1 IGAARPAIADPFLPR
16 KIAEG
21 RLADIRECTGSNV
34 CILREEEFG
43 QIGCIQNPTAGEEFR
58 RGWHPEIVTPLAD
71 PAISVLVVGAGPAGM
86 ECAIVLGRRG
96 ARAVHL
102 VDAGVAIGGRLLWT
116 RRLPTLGDWGRVIDW
131 RATQLE
137 ELPNVEVVLNR
148 RLSAADVLDYGA
160 DVIVIATGSRWASDG
175 SLTPERVMAGERPR
189 GPRVV
194 VADEDGYYVGPGI
207 AEMLSGEGYQVVLA
221 TPHPVVSPIS
231 DGTLEGPMLRRHLH
245 ATGVE
250 FRTGV
255 TVTHREDD
263 VVLGADEFGRPVRLP
278 ADDLVLVT
286 RQVPV
291 DDLYRELAAD
301 DPRLRESGIR
311 SVHLIGDAAAPGW
324 ISEAVFDGHRLARE
338 LESPD
343 PSRPLPM
350 RREEQ

>member
-1 IGAARPAIADPFLPR
+1 
-16 KIAEG
+16 
-21 RLADIRECTGSNV
+21 TGSNV

-58 RGWHPEIVTPLAD
+58 RGWHPEFVPPLAD

-86 ECAIVLGRRG
+86 ECAMVLGRRG

-102 VDAGVAIGGRLLWT
+102 VEAGAAIGGRLLWT

-131 RATQLE
+131 RTTQLDQ
-137 ELPNVEVVLNR
+137 LANVEVVVNR
-148 RLSAADVLDYGA
+148 RLSSADVLDYGA
-160 DVIVIATGSRWASDG
+160 DVVVIATGSLWASDG
-175 SLTPERVMAGERPR
+175 PLTPERVMAGERPR

-194 VADEDGYYVGPGI
+194 VADADGYYVGPGI
-207 AEMLSGEGYQVVLA
+207 AEVLAGEGYQVVLA

-245 ATGVE
+245 AAGIEV
-250 FRTGV
+250 RTGL
-255 TVTHREDD
+255 TVTHGGDG

-301 DPRLRESGIR
+301 GPRLREAGIR

-338 LESPD
+338 LESAD